1 MKKWFLSY
9 SFSFLAALLFTTPA
23 ARAADPTIVVLG
35 DSLSA
40 AYGIAA
46 EQGWVSLLQKRLRE
60 QGYPHRVVNAS
71 VSGDTTRG
79 GRERVIDVLQR
90 NQPAILIVE
99 LGGNDGLRGLALNEM
114 KHNLTAIIQAAQQR
128 GAKVLLTGMKLPP
141 NYGPRYVDEF
151 ANVFAE
157 LARTL
162 NTSLVPFLLA
172 GLDQDRTGFQS
183 DGIHPT
189 AASQPRLLDNVWPH
203 LVSLLQ
209 QTSAK

>member
-1 MKKWFLSY
+1 MKNWFLLC
-9 SFSFLAALLFTTPA
+9 SFLAALLATMPLVQA
-23 ARAADPTIVVLG
+23 AGPTIVVLG

-40 AYGIAA
+40 AHGFAA
-46 EQGWVSLLQKRLRE
+46 DQGWVSLLQKRLRE

-71 VSGDTTRG
+71 VGGDTTRG
-79 GRERVIDVLQR
+79 GRERVNEVLQR
-90 NQPAILIVE
+90 HQPAILIVE
-99 LGGNDGLRGLALNEM
+99 LGGNDGLRGLALDDM
-114 KHNLTAIIQAAQQR
+114 KQNLTAIIQNAQQH

-151 ANVFAE
+151 VNVFVE